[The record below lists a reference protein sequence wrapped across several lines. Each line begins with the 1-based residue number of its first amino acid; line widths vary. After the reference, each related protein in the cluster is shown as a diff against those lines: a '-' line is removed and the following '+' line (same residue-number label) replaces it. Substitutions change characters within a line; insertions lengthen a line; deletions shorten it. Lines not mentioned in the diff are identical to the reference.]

1 MIAHF
6 SSAEKK
12 TSDLRF
18 FNEKHFIKD
27 ILDHP
32 WFKVNLQSYLFP
44 APGQQTNIVIDT
56 EACNEVAVKF
66 NVSSETVRT
75 AVQNQISCSD
85 NNINSTDE
93 LSRYVVAYRLI
104 IDNKVLQSQAPDFY
118 LAPNAT
124 LNLDRNSKAHPE
136 RMMAQMLDSG
146 PADEVGKSSQS
157 HAALAARPSVKRP
170 RSKWHL
176 GIRSQSNQMHV
187 MKEVYRA
194 LLELGFLWKNISL
207 FKIRV
212 RMENKRVPGRFEKM
226 NITLYKSP
234 RCSEKLPDYLLDFSS
249 CPLDVTDADTN
260 SDWGATHST
269 MEFFE
274 MCSKIINKLAN
285 N

>member
-1 MIAHF
+1 M
-6 SSAEKK
+6 
-12 TSDLRF
+12 
-18 FNEKHFIKD
+18 
-27 ILDHP
+27 
-32 WFKVNLQSYLFP
+32 NLPSYLFP
-44 APGQQTNIVIDT
+44 APGQQTTIVIDI
-56 EACNEVAVKF
+56 EACNEVASKF
-66 NVSSETVRT
+66 NVSSDVVRNTV
-75 AVQNQISCSD
+75 QDQML
-85 NNINSTDE
+85 STDSVNPADE
-93 LSRYVVAYRLI
+93 VSRYIVAYRLI
-104 IDNKVLQSQAPDFY
+104 IDNKVLQAQSPNFY
-118 LAPNAT
+118 LAPNTT

-136 RMMAQMLDSG
+136 RMSQMLDSG
-146 PADEVGKSSQS
+146 PADIFSHPSGQSSQS
-157 HAALAARPSVKRP
+157 AGSLTRGQSSVKRP

-249 CPLDVTDADTN
+249 ACPLDASDADP
-260 SDWGATHST
+260 DWGATHST